1 MFGSD
6 EFKSIVFKD
15 GKLQL
20 LLKLMGAERIGERGI
35 VPRFRG
41 SLFQMIP
48 NPFGSSRLPSPPRS
62 WTTIS
67 AF

>member
-6 EFKSIVFKD
+6 EFKTIVFKD

-20 LLKLMGAERIGERGI
+20 LLKLIGAERIGERGI
-35 VPRFRG
+35 ILKLPS

-48 NPFGSSRLPSPPRS
+48 NPFGSSRLHSSPWS
-62 WTTIS
+62 
-67 AF
+67 